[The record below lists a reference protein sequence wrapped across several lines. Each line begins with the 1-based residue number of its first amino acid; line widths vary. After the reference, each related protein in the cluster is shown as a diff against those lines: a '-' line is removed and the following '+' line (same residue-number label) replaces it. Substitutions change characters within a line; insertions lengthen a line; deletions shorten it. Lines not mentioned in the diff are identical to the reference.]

1 MNFPLELNFKMVALN
16 PQVKVTDAAGN
27 VVLYT
32 KQKAFKL
39 KEAVTVFADVEQ
51 TRPLYTI
58 NADRVLDFN
67 AKYNIDDAW
76 GNRLGAVARKGRKS
90 LWRAQYEVL
99 DGGGQPMTIQ
109 EENGWVKVADALFGE
124 VPLLGIFSGYVF
136 NPTYLLT
143 DASGAPLMRLSKQPA
158 FLEGRFR
165 IEKLAELN
173 EPDETRAVLSFLMM
187 VLLERRRG
195 EVLR

>member
-1 MNFPLELNFKMVALN
+1 MNFPLDLSFKKIALS
-16 PQVKVTDAAGN
+16 PQVKVTDASGQ

-67 AKYNIDDAW
+67 AKYNIADAS
-76 GNRLGAVARKGRKS
+76 GRSLGAIARKGRKS
-90 LWRAQYEVL
+90 LWRAQYEVI
-99 DGGGQPMTIQ
+99 DGGGQPLTIK
-109 EENGWVKVADALFGE
+109 EENGWVKVGDALFGE
-124 VPLLGIFSGYVF
+124 IPILGIFSGYVF
-136 NPTYLLT
+136 NPSYVLT
-143 DASGAPLMRLSKQPA
+143 NVSGAPLMRIAKQPA
-158 FLEGRFR
+158 FMEGRFR
-165 IEKLAELN
+165 IEKLAEMS
-173 EPDETRAVLSFLMM
+173 EPEETRAVLSFLMM

-195 EVLR
+195 

>member
-1 MNFPLELNFKMVALN
+1 MNFPLDLSFKKVALN
-16 PQVKVTDAAGN
+16 PQVKVSDASGQ

-67 AKYNIDDAW
+67 AKYTIADTA
-76 GNRLGAVARKGRKS
+76 GRPLGAIARKGRKS
-90 LWRAQYEVL
+90 LWRAQYEVT
-99 DGGGQPMTIQ
+99 DGGGQPMTMQ
-109 EENGWVKVADALFGE
+109 EENGWVKVGDALFGE
-124 VPLLGIFSGYVF
+124 IPLLGIFSGYLF
-136 NPTYLLT
+136 NPSYLLT
-143 DASGAPLMRLSKQPA
+143 DAAGAPLMRLSKQPA
-158 FLEGRFR
+158 FMEGKFR
-165 IEKLAELN
+165 VEKLAEMS
-173 EPDETRAVLSFLMM
+173 EQDETRAVLSFLMM

-195 EVLR
+195 

>member
-1 MNFPLELNFKMVALN
+1 MNFPLDLSFKKIALS
-16 PQVKVTDAAGN
+16 PQVKVTDASGA

-67 AKYNIDDAW
+67 AKYNIADAS
-76 GNRLGAVARKGRKS
+76 GRSLGSVARKGRKS
-90 LWRAQYEVL
+90 IWRAHYEVL
-99 DGGGQPMTIQ
+99 DGGGPSMTIQ
-109 EENGWVKVADALFGE
+109 EENGWTKVGDALFGE
-124 VPLLGIFSGYVF
+124 IPVLGIFSGYVF
-136 NPTYLLT
+136 NPSYLLT
-143 DASGAPLMRLSKQPA
+143 NASGVALMRLSKQPA
-158 FLEGRFR
+158 FMEGRFR
-165 IEKLAELN
+165 VEKLGVMSEA
-173 EPDETRAVLSFLMM
+173 DETRAVLSFLMM

-195 EVLR
+195 

>member
-1 MNFPLELNFKMVALN
+1 MNFPLDLSFKKVALN
-16 PQVKVTDAAGN
+16 PQVKVSDASGQ

-67 AKYNIDDAW
+67 AKFNIADAW
-76 GNRLGAVARKGRKS
+76 GNSIGAVARKGRKS
-90 LWRAQYEVL
+90 LWRAQYEVM
-99 DGGGQPMTIQ
+99 DGGGQTMTIQ
-109 EENGWVKVADALFGE
+109 EENGWVKVADALIGE
-124 VPLLGIFSGYVF
+124 IPILGIFSGYVF
-136 NPTYLLT
+136 NPSYLLT
-143 DASGAPLMRLSKQPA
+143 DAAGAPLMRLSKQPA
-158 FLEGRFR
+158 FMEGRFR
-165 IEKLAELN
+165 VERLAEMN
-173 EPDETRAVLSFLMM
+173 EQDETRAVLSFLMM

-195 EVLR
+195 

>member
-1 MNFPLELNFKMVALN
+1 MNFPLDLSFKKIALS
-16 PQVKVTDAAGN
+16 PQVKVSDASGQ

-51 TRPLYTI
+51 THPLYTI

-67 AKYNIDDAW
+67 AKYHIADTT
-76 GNRLGAVARKGRKS
+76 GRPLGAIARKGRKS
-90 LWRAQYEVL
+90 LWRAQYEVT
-99 DGGGQPMTIQ
+99 DGGGQLMTIQ
-109 EENGWVKVADALFGE
+109 EENGWVKVGDALFGE
-124 VPLLGIFSGYVF
+124 ILILGIFSGYVF
-136 NPTYLLT
+136 NPSYVLT
-143 DASGAPLMRLSKQPA
+143 NAAGAPPMRLSKQPA
-158 FLEGRFR
+158 FMEGKFR
-165 IEKLAELN
+165 VEKLAEMN

-195 EVLR
+195 

>member
-1 MNFPLELNFKMVALN
+1 MNFPLELNFKKIALS
-16 PQVKVTDAAGN
+16 PQVSVRDASGQ

-39 KEAVTVFADVEQ
+39 KEAVTIFADAEQ

-67 AKYNIDDAW
+67 AKYNIADVS
-76 GNRLGAVARKGRKS
+76 GRSLGAVARKGRKS
-90 LWRAQYEVL
+90 IWRAEYEVL
-99 DGGGQPMTIQ
+99 DGGVPSMTIR
-109 EENGWVKVADALFGE
+109 EENSWVKVADALFGE
-124 VPLLGIFSGYVF
+124 LPIAGIFSGYVF

-143 DASGAPLMRLSKQPA
+143 NASGTPLMRLSKQPA
-158 FLEGRFR
+158 FMQGKFR
-165 IEKLAELN
+165 IEKLGVMSES
-173 EPDETRAVLSFLMM
+173 EETRAVLGFLMM

-195 EVLR
+195 

>member
-1 MNFPLELNFKMVALN
+1 MNFPLDLSFKKIALS
-16 PQVKVTDAAGN
+16 PQVKVTDASGQ

-67 AKYNIDDAW
+67 AKYNIADAA
-76 GNRLGAVARKGRKS
+76 GNHLGAIARKGRKS
-90 LWRAQYEVL
+90 LWRAQYEVM
-99 DGGGQPMTIQ
+99 DGGGGAPLTIR
-109 EENGWVKVADALFGE
+109 EENGWVKVGDALLGE
-124 VPLLGIFSGYVF
+124 VPVVGIFSGYLF
-136 NPTYLLT
+136 NPTYLIT
-143 DASGAPLMRLSKQPA
+143 DAAGAPLMRLSKQPA
-158 FLEGRFR
+158 FFEGRFR
-165 IEKLAELN
+165 MEKLAEMS
-173 EPDETRAVLSFLMM
+173 PQDETRAVLGFLMM

-195 EVLR
+195 

>member
-1 MNFPLELNFKMVALN
+1 MNFPLELSFKKVALN
-16 PQVKVTDAAGN
+16 PQVRVGDASGQ

-58 NADRVLDFN
+58 NADRMLDFN
-67 AKYNIDDAW
+67 ARYNIADAA
-76 GNRLGAVARKGRKS
+76 GRPLGAIARKGRKS
-90 LWRAQYEVL
+90 LWRAQYEVT

-124 VPLLGIFSGYVF
+124 IPFVGIFSGYVF
-136 NPTYLLT
+136 NPSYLLT
-143 DASGAPLMRLSKQPA
+143 SAAGAPLMRVSKQPA
-158 FLEGRFR
+158 FLEGKFR
-165 IEKLAELN
+165 IERLAEMSG
-173 EPDETRAVLSFLMM
+173 PDETLAVLSFLMM
-187 VLLERRRG
+187 ALLERRRG
-195 EVLR
+195 

>member
-1 MNFPLELNFKMVALN
+1 MNFPLELSFKKVALN
-16 PQVKVTDAAGN
+16 PQVKVSDASGS

-67 AKYNIDDAW
+67 AKYNIADAW
-76 GNRLGAVARKGRKS
+76 GNQIGAVARKGRKS
-90 LWRAQYEVL
+90 LWRAQYEVM

-109 EENGWVKVADALFGE
+109 EENGWVKVADALFNE
-124 VPLLGIFSGYVF
+124 VPVLGIFSGYVF
-136 NPTYLLT
+136 NPTYLLSN
-143 DASGAPLMRLSKQPA
+143 AAGAPLMRLSKQPA
-158 FLEGRFR
+158 FMEGKFR
-165 IEKLAELN
+165 IEKLADLS

-195 EVLR
+195 

>member
-1 MNFPLELNFKMVALN
+1 MNFPLDLSFKKVALN
-16 PQVKVTDAAGN
+16 PQVKVSDASGQ

-67 AKYNIDDAW
+67 AKYNISDAA
-76 GNRLGAVARKGRKS
+76 GRPLGAVARKGRKS
-90 LWRAQYEVL
+90 LWRAQYEVM
-99 DGGGQPMTIQ
+99 DGGGQPMTIR
-109 EENGWVKVADALFGE
+109 EENGWVKVADALVGE
-124 VPLLGIFSGYVF
+124 VPVLGIFSGYLF
-136 NPTYLLT
+136 NPSYVLT
-143 DASGAPLMRLSKQPA
+143 DAAGAPLMRLAKQPA
-158 FLEGRFR
+158 FLEGKFR
-165 IEKLAELN
+165 VEKLADMSEA
-173 EPDETRAVLSFLMM
+173 DETRAVLSFLMM

-195 EVLR
+195 

>member
-1 MNFPLELNFKMVALN
+1 MNFPLDLSFKKIALS
-16 PQVKVTDAAGN
+16 PQVKVSDASGQ

-67 AKYNIDDAW
+67 ARYTIADTA
-76 GNRLGAVARKGRKS
+76 GRPLGAIARKGRKS
-90 LWRAQYEVL
+90 LWRAQYEVT
-99 DGGGQPMTIQ
+99 DGGGQPQTIQ
-109 EENGWVKVADALFGE
+109 EENGWIKVGDALFGE
-124 VPLLGIFSGYVF
+124 IPLLGIFSGYLF
-136 NPTYLLT
+136 NPSYLLT
-143 DASGAPLMRLSKQPA
+143 NAAGAPLMRLSKQPA
-158 FLEGRFR
+158 FMEGKFR
-165 IEKLAELN
+165 VEKLAEMS
-173 EPDETRAVLSFLMM
+173 EQDETRAVLSFLMM

-195 EVLR
+195 

>member
-1 MNFPLELNFKMVALN
+1 MNFPLDLSFKIVALN
-16 PQVKVTDAAGN
+16 PQVKVSDAAGN

-67 AKYNIDDAW
+67 AKYNIADTS

-90 LWRAQYEVL
+90 LWRAEYEVL
-99 DGGGQPMTIQ
+99 DGGGASMTIR
-109 EENGWVKVADALFGE
+109 EENGWVKVGDALFAE
-124 VPLLGIFSGYVF
+124 IPFVGIFSGYVF
-136 NPTYLLT
+136 NPSYVLT
-143 DASGAPLMRLSKQPA
+143 NAAGAPLMRLSKQPA
-158 FLEGRFR
+158 FMEGKFR
-165 IEKLAELN
+165 IEKLGEMSEAE
-173 EPDETRAVLSFLMM
+173 ETRAVLSFLLM

-195 EVLR
+195 

>member
-1 MNFPLELNFKMVALN
+1 MNFPLNLSFKKIALS
-16 PQVKVTDAAGN
+16 PQVKVSDASGQ

-67 AKYNIDDAW
+67 AKYNINDTS
-76 GNRLGAVARKGRKS
+76 GRPLGAIARKGRKS
-90 LWRAQYEVL
+90 LWRAQYEVV
-99 DGGGQPMTIQ
+99 DGGGQLMTIQ
-109 EENGWVKVADALFGE
+109 EENGWVKVGDAVFGE
-124 VPLLGIFSGYVF
+124 IPILGIFSGYLF

-143 DASGAPLMRLSKQPA
+143 SASGAPLMRLSKQPA
-158 FLEGRFR
+158 FMEGKFR
-165 IEKLAELN
+165 VEKLAEMS

-195 EVLR
+195 

>member
-1 MNFPLELNFKMVALN
+1 MNFPLELNFKKIALS
-16 PQVKVTDAAGN
+16 PQVKVTDASGN

-39 KEAVTVFADVEQ
+39 KEAVTIFADVEQ

-67 AKYNIDDAW
+67 AKFNIADAT
-76 GNRLGAVARKGRKS
+76 GRHIGAVARKGRKS
-90 LWRAQYEVL
+90 IWRAEYDVL
-99 DGGGQPMTIQ
+99 DGGGPSMTIR

-124 VPLLGIFSGYVF
+124 LPIAGIFSGYVF
-136 NPTYLLT
+136 NPTYLMT
-143 DASGAPLMRLSKQPA
+143 NASGAPLMRLSKQPA
-158 FLEGRFR
+158 FMQGKFR
-165 IEKLAELN
+165 IEKLGVMSES
-173 EPDETRAVLSFLMM
+173 DETRAVLSFLMM

-195 EVLR
+195 

>member
-1 MNFPLELNFKMVALN
+1 MNFPLDLSFKKIALS

-27 VVLYT
+27 VALYT

-67 AKYNIDDAW
+67 AKYNIADAS
-76 GNRLGAVARKGRKS
+76 GRSLGAVARKGRKS
-90 LWRAQYEVL
+90 IWRAQYEVL
-99 DGGGQPMTIQ
+99 DGGGPSMTIQ
-109 EENGWVKVADALFGE
+109 EENGWVKVGDALFGE
-124 VPLLGIFSGYVF
+124 IPILGIFSGYVF

-143 DASGAPLMRLSKQPA
+143 NASGAPLMRLSKQPA
-158 FLEGRFR
+158 FMEGRFR
-165 IEKLAELN
+165 IEKLDAMS
-173 EPDETRAVLSFLMM
+173 EPEETRAVLSFLMM

-195 EVLR
+195 

>member
-1 MNFPLELNFKMVALN
+1 MNFPLELNFKKVALN
-16 PQVKVTDAAGN
+16 PQVKVTDASGQ

-67 AKYNIDDAW
+67 AKYNIADAS
-76 GNRLGAVARKGRKS
+76 GRSIGAVARKGRRS
-90 LWRAQYEVL
+90 LWRAEYEVL
-99 DGGGQPMTIQ
+99 DGAGPSLTIR
-109 EENGWVKVADALFGE
+109 EENGWVKVGDALFNE
-124 VPLLGIFSGYVF
+124 IPIVGIFSGYVF
-136 NPTYLLT
+136 NPSYLLT
-143 DASGAPLMRLSKQPA
+143 NAAGAPLMRLSKQPA
-158 FLEGRFR
+158 FMEGKFR
-165 IEKLAELN
+165 IEKLAEMS
-173 EPDETRAVLSFLMM
+173 ETDETRAVLSFLMM

-195 EVLR
+195 

>member
-1 MNFPLELNFKMVALN
+1 MNFPLDLSFKKIALS
-16 PQVKVTDAAGN
+16 PQVKVSDASGQ

-67 AKYNIDDAW
+67 AKYNIADAS
-76 GNRLGAVARKGRKS
+76 GRSIGAVARKGRKS

-109 EENGWVKVADALFGE
+109 EENGWVKVADALLGE
-124 VPLLGIFSGYVF
+124 VPVLGIFSGYVF

-143 DASGAPLMRLSKQPA
+143 DAAGVPLMRLSKQPA
-158 FLEGRFR
+158 FMEGKFR
-165 IEKLAELN
+165 VEKLGVMSEA
-173 EPDETRAVLSFLMM
+173 DETRAVLSFLMM

-195 EVLR
+195 

>member
-1 MNFPLELNFKMVALN
+1 MNFPLDLSFKKVALN
-16 PQVKVTDAAGN
+16 PQVKVSDASGQ

-67 AKYNIDDAW
+67 AKYNISDAA
-76 GNRLGAVARKGRKS
+76 GRPLGAVARKGRKS
-90 LWRAQYEVL
+90 LWRAQYEVT

-109 EENGWVKVADALFGE
+109 EENGWVKVADALIGE
-124 VPLLGIFSGYVF
+124 IPVLGIFSGYVF
-136 NPTYLLT
+136 NPSYVLT
-143 DASGAPLMRLSKQPA
+143 NASGAALMRLSKQPA
-158 FLEGRFR
+158 FMEGKFR
-165 IEKLAELN
+165 VEKLAEMS
-173 EPDETRAVLSFLMM
+173 EQDETRAVLSFLMM

-195 EVLR
+195 

>member
-1 MNFPLELNFKMVALN
+1 MNFPLDLSFKMVALN
-16 PQVKVTDAAGN
+16 PQVKVSDASGS

-67 AKYNIDDAW
+67 AKYNIADTA
-76 GNRLGAVARKGRKS
+76 GRPLGAIARKGRKS
-90 LWRAQYEVL
+90 LWRAQYEVI
-99 DGGGQPMTIQ
+99 DGGGQTLTIQ
-109 EENGWVKVADALFGE
+109 EENGWVKVGDALFGE
-124 VPLLGIFSGYVF
+124 IPFVGIFSGYVF
-136 NPTYLLT
+136 NPTYLLSN
-143 DASGAPLMRLSKQPA
+143 AAGAPLMRLSKQPA
-158 FLEGRFR
+158 FMEGKFR
-165 IEKLAELN
+165 IERLAEMS
-173 EPDETRAVLSFLMM
+173 EQDETRAVLSFLMM

-195 EVLR
+195 

>member
-1 MNFPLELNFKMVALN
+1 MNFPLDLSFKKVALN
-16 PQVKVTDAAGN
+16 PQVKVSDASGQ

-67 AKYNIDDAW
+67 AKYNISDAA
-76 GNRLGAVARKGRKS
+76 GRPLGAVARKGRKS
-90 LWRAQYEVL
+90 LWRAQYEVS
-99 DGGGQPMTIQ
+99 DGGGQPMTIR
-109 EENGWVKVADALFGE
+109 EENGWVKVADALIGE
-124 VPLLGIFSGYVF
+124 VPLLGIFSGYLF
-136 NPTYLLT
+136 NPSYVLT
-143 DASGAPLMRLSKQPA
+143 DAAGAPLMRLAKQPA
-158 FLEGRFR
+158 FLEGKFR
-165 IEKLAELN
+165 VEKLADMSEA
-173 EPDETRAVLSFLMM
+173 DETRAVLSFLMM

-195 EVLR
+195 

>member
-1 MNFPLELNFKMVALN
+1 MNFPLDLSFKKVALN
-16 PQVKVTDAAGN
+16 PQVKVSDAAGQ

-67 AKYNIDDAW
+67 ARYNIADTA
-76 GNRLGAVARKGRKS
+76 GRPLGAVARKGRKS
-90 LWRAQYEVL
+90 LWRAQYEVI
-99 DGGGQPMTIQ
+99 DGGGQSLTIQ
-109 EENGWVKVADALFGE
+109 EENGWVKVGDAVFGE
-124 VPLLGIFSGYVF
+124 IPVLGIFSGYVF
-136 NPTYLLT
+136 NPSYLLT
-143 DASGAPLMRLSKQPA
+143 NAAGAPLMRVAKQPA
-158 FLEGRFR
+158 FMEGKFR
-165 IEKLAELN
+165 VEKLAEMS
-173 EPDETRAVLSFLMM
+173 EPDETLAVLSFLMM

-195 EVLR
+195 

>member
-1 MNFPLELNFKMVALN
+1 MNFPLDLSFKKVALN
-16 PQVKVTDAAGN
+16 PQVKVSDAAGQ

-67 AKYNIDDAW
+67 AKFNIADAA
-76 GNRLGAVARKGRKS
+76 GRQIGAVARKGRKS
-90 LWRAQYEVL
+90 LWRAEYEVL
-99 DGGGQPMTIQ
+99 DGGGPAMTIR

-124 VPLLGIFSGYVF
+124 VPVLGIFSGYVF
-136 NPTYLLT
+136 NPTYALT
-143 DASGAPLMRLSKQPA
+143 NAAGVPLMRLSKQPA
-158 FLEGRFR
+158 FMEGRFR
-165 IEKLAELN
+165 IEKLAELG
-173 EPDETRAVLSFLMM
+173 EPEETRAVLSFLMM

-195 EVLR
+195 

>member
-1 MNFPLELNFKMVALN
+1 MNFPLELNFKKIALS
-16 PQVKVTDAAGN
+16 PQVKVTDAAGQ

-67 AKYNIDDAW
+67 AKFNIADAA
-76 GNRLGAVARKGRKS
+76 GRQLGAVARKGRKS
-90 LWRAQYEVL
+90 LWRAEYEVL
-99 DGGGQPMTIQ
+99 DGGGPSLTIR

-124 VPLLGIFSGYVF
+124 VPVLGIFSGYVF

-143 DASGAPLMRLSKQPA
+143 NASGAPLMRLSKQPA
-158 FLEGRFR
+158 FMEGKFR
-165 IEKLAELN
+165 IERLAEMS

-195 EVLR
+195 

>member
-1 MNFPLELNFKMVALN
+1 MNFPLDLSFKKIALS
-16 PQVKVTDAAGN
+16 PQVKVTDASGQ

-67 AKYNIDDAW
+67 AKYNIADAS
-76 GNRLGAVARKGRKS
+76 GRPLGAIARKGRKS
-90 LWRAQYEVL
+90 LWRAQYEVM
-99 DGGGQPMTIQ
+99 DGGGAPLTIR
-109 EENGWVKVADALFGE
+109 EENGWLKVGDALLGE
-124 VPLLGIFSGYVF
+124 IPVVGLFSGYLF
-136 NPTYLLT
+136 NPTYLIT
-143 DASGAPLMRLSKQPA
+143 DAAGAPLMRLSKQPA
-158 FLEGRFR
+158 FFEGRFR
-165 IEKLAELN
+165 IEKLAEMS
-173 EPDETRAVLSFLMM
+173 PQDETRAVLGFLMM

-195 EVLR
+195 

>member
-1 MNFPLELNFKMVALN
+1 MNFPLELNFKKIALS
-16 PQVKVTDAAGN
+16 PQVKVSDAAGN

-39 KEAVTVFADVEQ
+39 KEAVTIFADVEQ

-67 AKYNIDDAW
+67 AKYNIADAT
-76 GNRLGAVARKGRKS
+76 GRHLGAVARKGRKS
-90 LWRAQYEVL
+90 IWRAEYDVI
-99 DGGGQPMTIQ
+99 DGGGPSMTIR

-124 VPLLGIFSGYVF
+124 LPIAGIFSGYVF
-136 NPTYLLT
+136 NPTYLMSN
-143 DASGAPLMRLSKQPA
+143 ASGVPMMRLSKQPA
-158 FLEGRFR
+158 FMQGKFR
-165 IEKLAELN
+165 IEKLGVMS
-173 EPDETRAVLSFLMM
+173 EPEETRAVLSFLMM

-195 EVLR
+195 

>member
-1 MNFPLELNFKMVALN
+1 MNFPLDLSFKMVALN
-16 PQVKVTDAAGN
+16 PQVKVSDASGR

-67 AKYNIDDAW
+67 ARYNIADTA
-76 GNRLGAVARKGRKS
+76 GRPLGAVARKGRKS
-90 LWRAQYEVL
+90 LWRAQYEVM
-99 DGGGQPMTIQ
+99 DGGQPMTIQ
-109 EENGWVKVADALFGE
+109 EENGWVKVGDALFGE
-124 VPLLGIFSGYVF
+124 IPILGIFSGYLF
-136 NPTYLLT
+136 NPSYLLT
-143 DASGAPLMRLSKQPA
+143 NAAGAPLMRLSKQPA
-158 FLEGRFR
+158 FMEGKFR
-165 IEKLAELN
+165 VEKLAEMS
-173 EPDETRAVLSFLMM
+173 EQDETRAVLSFLMM

-195 EVLR
+195 

>member
-1 MNFPLELNFKMVALN
+1 MNFPLDLSFKKIALS
-16 PQVKVTDAAGN
+16 PQVKVTDAAGR

-67 AKYNIDDAW
+67 AKFNIADAA
-76 GNRLGAVARKGRKS
+76 GNHLGAIARKGRKS
-90 LWRAQYEVL
+90 LWRAQYEVVN
-99 DGGGQPMTIQ
+99 GGGPGMTIR
-109 EENGWVKVADALFGE
+109 EENGWVKVGDALFGE
-124 VPLLGIFSGYVF
+124 IPILGIFSGYLF
-136 NPTYLLT
+136 NPSYLLT

-158 FLEGRFR
+158 FMEGRFR
-165 IEKLAELN
+165 IERLAEMS
-173 EPDETRAVLSFLMM
+173 EADETRAVLGFLMM

-195 EVLR
+195 